1 MGRKQTRPGKHI
13 YFCTAVLIFL
23 FLSGCAE
30 LLHDIRKQKETR
42 DSLLRSKRYL
52 VWGDYEAAIKENEK
66 VLSLSA
72 NNTPSDEALF
82 NLVII
87 YSHYGN
93 PQSNYGK
100 SIYFFKKLL
109 KDYPKSSLLGGAK
122 IGAKLLEEN
131 QRFNKE
137 LEKLTQIIEKSKS
150 ENQRLNNEIAE
161 NQRINKELEKLTQ
174 IIEKSKSEKQ
184 RLNNKIKGLKQMI
197 TESKQVDIEVEQKKR
212 EETR

>member
-1 MGRKQTRPGKHI
+1 MGRKQTRPGKHL
-13 YFCTAVLIFL
+13 YFCIAVLIFL

-30 LLHDIRKQKETR
+30 LLHDIRKQKEAR

-66 VLSLSA
+66 VQSLSA
-72 NNTPSDEALF
+72 DNPPSDEALF
-82 NLVII
+82 NLGII
-87 YSHYGN
+87 YAHYGN

-109 KDYPKSSLLGGAK
+109 KDYPKSSLLGEAK
-122 IGAKLLEEN
+122 IWAKLLEEN
-131 QRFNKE
+131 QRFNKG
-137 LEKLTQIIEKSKS
+137 LEKLTQIIEMSKS
-150 ENQRLNNEIAE
+150 EN
-161 NQRINKELEKLTQ
+161 
-174 IIEKSKSEKQ
+174 Q

-197 TESKQVDIEVEQKKR
+197 AESKQVDIEVEQKKR

>member
-1 MGRKQTRPGKHI
+1 LG
-13 YFCTAVLIFL
+13 
-23 FLSGCAE
+23 
-30 LLHDIRKQKETR
+30 
-42 DSLLRSKRYL
+42 
-52 VWGDYEAAIKENEK
+52 
-66 VLSLSA
+66 
-72 NNTPSDEALF
+72 
-82 NLVII
+82 II
-87 YSHYGN
+87 YAHYGN
-93 PQSNYGK
+93 PRNNYGK
-100 SIYFFKKLL
+100 SIYFFKKLV
-109 KDYPKSSLLGGAK
+109 KDYPKSSLFGEAK
-122 IGAKLLEEN
+122 IWAKLLEEN
-131 QRFNKE
+131 QRFNKD

>member
-1 MGRKQTRPGKHI
+1 MGRKQTRPGKHL

-23 FLSGCAE
+23 FLSGCDA

-42 DSLLRSKRYL
+42 DSLVRSKRYL
-52 VWGDYEAAIKENEK
+52 VWGNYEAAVKENEK

-72 NNTPSDEALF
+72 HNPPSDEALF
-82 NLVII
+82 NLGII
-87 YSHYGN
+87 YAHYGS

-109 KDYPKSSLLGGAK
+109 KDYPKSSLLGEAT
-122 IGAKLLEEN
+122 IWAKLLEEN
-131 QRFNKE
+131 QRINKE
-137 LEKLTQIIEKSKS
+137 LEKLTRIIEKSKS
-150 ENQRLNNEIAE
+150 ENQRLNNE
-161 NQRINKELEKLTQ
+161 
-174 IIEKSKSEKQ
+174 
-184 RLNNKIKGLKQMI
+184 IKGLKQMI

>member
-1 MGRKQTRPGKHI
+1 MGRKQTRPGKHL

-23 FLSGCAE
+23 FLSGCDA
-30 LLHDIRKQKETR
+30 LLLDIIEHKEAR
-42 DSLLRSKRYL
+42 DPLLRSKRYL

-72 NNTPSDEALF
+72 NNPPSDEALF
-82 NLVII
+82 NLGII
-87 YSHYGN
+87 YAHYGN

-109 KDYPKSSLLGGAK
+109 KNYPKSSLLGGAK

-150 ENQRLNNEIAE
+150 ENQRLNNEIA
-161 NQRINKELEKLTQ
+161 
-174 IIEKSKSEKQ
+174 
-184 RLNNKIKGLKQMI
+184 
-197 TESKQVDIEVEQKKR
+197 
-212 EETR
+212 

>member
-1 MGRKQTRPGKHI
+1 MGRKQTRPGKHL

-23 FLSGCAE
+23 FLSGCDA
-30 LLHDIRKQKETR
+30 LLLDIIEHKEAR
-42 DSLLRSKRYL
+42 DPLLRSKRYL

-72 NNTPSDEALF
+72 DKPPSDEALF
-82 NLVII
+82 NLGII
-87 YSHYGN
+87 YAHYGSPRN
-93 PQSNYGK
+93 NYGK
-100 SIYFFKKLL
+100 SIYFFKKLV
-109 KDYPKSSLLGGAK
+109 KDYPKSSLFGEAK
-122 IGAKLLEEN
+122 IWAKLLEEN
-131 QRFNKE
+131 QRFNKD

>member
-1 MGRKQTRPGKHI
+1 MGRKQTRPGKHL
-13 YFCTAVLIFL
+13 YFCIAVLIFL

-66 VLSLSA
+66 VLYLSA
-72 NNTPSDEALF
+72 DNPPSDDALF
-82 NLVII
+82 NLGII
-87 YSHYGN
+87 YAHYGN

-109 KDYPKSSLLGGAK
+109 KNYPKSPLLGEAT
-122 IGAKLLEEN
+122 IWTKLLEEN
-131 QRFNKE
+131 QRINKE
-137 LEKLTQIIEKSKS
+137 LEKHTQIIEKSKS
-150 ENQRLNNEIAE
+150 EN
-161 NQRINKELEKLTQ
+161 
-174 IIEKSKSEKQ
+174 Q

>member
-1 MGRKQTRPGKHI
+1 
-13 YFCTAVLIFL
+13 
-23 FLSGCAE
+23 
-30 LLHDIRKQKETR
+30 
-42 DSLLRSKRYL
+42 

-72 NNTPSDEALF
+72 DNPPSDEALF
-82 NLVII
+82 NLGII
-87 YSHYGN
+87 YAHYGN

-122 IGAKLLEEN
+122 IWAKLLEEN

-150 ENQRLNNEIAE
+150 ENQRLNNKIEE
-161 NQRINKELEKLTQ
+161 NQRFNKELEKLTQ
-174 IIEKSKSEKQ
+174 IIEKSKSENQ

-197 TESKQVDIEVEQKKR
+197 AESKQVDIEVEQKKR